1 MLEMFCFW
9 SLDAACVFLD
19 PGNRSHTTGKSS
31 ESTNCSTDRFNV
43 VNPAAR
49 VQAAIDLLDRIA
61 AAARDQGGSAD
72 TIIAKWFA
80 ERRYAGSK
88 DRRAIRELVYD
99 AIRMLGERPESG
111 RAALLALV
119 ARRPELAQWFDG
131 SPYGPG
137 AIQPGEAVAEAGV
150 LPAWLADAFAASG
163 LDGEEQEALLERA
176 PLDIRVNTLKA
187 DPATVQAQIP
197 GSVPLPCLPAGLRI
211 PSDTPVDRLPAYKD
225 GQLEV
230 QDAGSQ
236 FVSLAAGAE
245 RGQHVV
251 DLCAGGGGKTL
262 ALAAAM
268 ANHGSI
274 LATDIDRPRLSRL
287 MPRAERA
294 GVDIVETRL
303 LNPHQ
308 EAAMLADQVGR
319 ADIVLVDAPCS
330 GTGTWRRNP
339 EARWRLNPQR
349 LARYAETQAALL
361 ELAADLVR
369 PGGVLVHV
377 VCSLLD
383 AEGAGQAEAFLSR
396 HPGWEAEPLSLG
408 AGAPRGPGLRF
419 TPLRDSTD
427 GFFVARMR
435 RP

>member
-1 MLEMFCFW
+1 M
-9 SLDAACVFLD
+9 
-19 PGNRSHTTGKSS
+19 
-31 ESTNCSTDRFNV
+31 
-43 VNPAAR
+43 NPAAR
-49 VQAAIDLLDRIA
+49 LQAAIDLLDRIT

-72 TIIAKWFA
+72 TIIARWFA

-99 AIRMLGERPESG
+99 AIRMLGERPETG
-111 RAALLALV
+111 RAAMLALV
-119 ARRPELAQWFDG
+119 ARRPELTELFDG
-131 SPYGPG
+131 SPYGP
-137 AIQPGEAVAEAGV
+137 APIVVGEPVAEAGV
-150 LPAWLADAFAASG
+150 LPGWLAAAFTASG
-163 LDGEEQEALLERA
+163 LDADEQAALLERA

-187 DPATVQAQIP
+187 DPAAIQAQIS
-197 GSVPLPCLPAGLRI
+197 GSVPLPCLSAGLRV
-211 PSDTPVDRLPAYKD
+211 PSDTPVEQLPAYKD
-225 GQLEV
+225 GELEV

-236 FVSLAAGAE
+236 FVSLAAGVE
-245 RGQHVV
+245 RGQHVI

-274 LATDIDRPRLSRL
+274 LASDIDRARLSRL

-294 GVDIVETRL
+294 GVSIVETRL
-303 LNPHQ
+303 LNPNQ
-308 EAAMLADQVGR
+308 EGSMLADQTGR
-319 ADIVLVDAPCS
+319 ADVVLIDAPCS

-339 EARWRLNPQR
+339 EARWRLNSQR
-349 LARYAETQAALL
+349 LDRYVAMQAALL

-369 PGGVLVHV
+369 PGGTLVHV

-383 AEGAGQAEAFLSR
+383 AEGAGQAEAFLDR
-396 HPGWEAEPLSLG
+396 HPGWVAEPLSLG
-408 AGAPRGPGLRF
+408 AGTPRGPGLRF

-427 GFFVARMR
+427 GFFVAKMR

>member
-1 MLEMFCFW
+1 M
-9 SLDAACVFLD
+9 
-19 PGNRSHTTGKSS
+19 
-31 ESTNCSTDRFNV
+31 
-43 VNPAAR
+43 NPAAR
-49 VQAAIDLLDRIA
+49 LQAAIDLLDRIT

-72 TIIAKWFA
+72 TIIARWFA

-99 AIRMLGERPESG
+99 AIRMLGERPETG
-111 RAALLALV
+111 RAAMLALV
-119 ARRPELAQWFDG
+119 ERRPELAELFDG
-131 SPYGPG
+131 SPYGPA
-137 AIQPGEAVAEAGV
+137 AIVAGEPVAEAGV
-150 LPAWLADAFAASG
+150 LPRWLAEAFTASG
-163 LDGEEQEALLERA
+163 LDAAEQSALLERA
-176 PLDIRVNTLKA
+176 PLDIRVNTLKV
-187 DPATVQAQIP
+187 DPATIQAEIP
-197 GSVPLPCLPAGLRI
+197 GSIPLPHLPAGLRA
-211 PSDTPVDRLPAYKD
+211 PSDTPVEQLPAYKD
-225 GQLEV
+225 GQFEV

-236 FVSLAAGAE
+236 FVSLAAGVE
-245 RGQHVV
+245 RGQHVI

-274 LATDIDRPRLSRL
+274 LACDIDRPRLSRL

-294 GVDIVETRL
+294 GVGIVETRL
-303 LNPHQ
+303 LNPNQ
-308 EAAMLADQVGR
+308 ERAMLADQAGR
-319 ADIVLVDAPCS
+319 ADVVLIDAPCS

-339 EARWRLNPQR
+339 EARWRLNSQR
-349 LARYAETQAALL
+349 LARYVETQAALL
-361 ELAADLVR
+361 DIAADLVR

-383 AEGAGQAEAFLSR
+383 AEGAGQAQAFLDR
-396 HPGWEAEPLSLG
+396 NPGWTLEPLALG
-408 AGAPRGPGLRF
+408 AGTPRGPGVRF